1 VFSSYPGSDHF
12 RSEAVIQCRSQ
23 TVKQNFLFWRAH
35 GNSGSDLGCRRGASA
50 HRRSALARHEAGKR
64 AQRGEVSYEAHWE
77 ILGKELRLSPGNI
90 EEFQRAFWAG
100 DKLDHELI
108 NYIRSLR
115 GRYKTG
121 LLSNAFSD
129 LRHMVEAVWKIGDA
143 FDVLVISAEVGV
155 VKPDPQ
161 IYQIALEK
169 LGVDAQE
176 AVFIDDFDRNVAAAR
191 ELNLHGIHFRNPV
204 QVRADLNDL
213 L

>member
-1 VFSSYPGSDHF
+1 MAIRAVIWDVGGVLVRTEDQRSRDRLAERFGLS
-12 RSEAVIQCRSQ
+12 RSELEELV
-23 TVKQNFLFWRAH
+23 F
-35 GNSGSDLGCRRGASA
+35 G
-50 HRRSALARHEAGKR
+50 HEAGKR
-64 AQRGEVSYEAHWE
+64 AQRGEVSYKAHWE

>member
-1 VFSSYPGSDHF
+1 MAIRAVIWDVGGVLVRTEDQRSRDRLAERFGLS
-12 RSEAVIQCRSQ
+12 RSELEELV
-23 TVKQNFLFWRAH
+23 F
-35 GNSGSDLGCRRGASA
+35 G
-50 HRRSALARHEAGKR
+50 HEAGKR